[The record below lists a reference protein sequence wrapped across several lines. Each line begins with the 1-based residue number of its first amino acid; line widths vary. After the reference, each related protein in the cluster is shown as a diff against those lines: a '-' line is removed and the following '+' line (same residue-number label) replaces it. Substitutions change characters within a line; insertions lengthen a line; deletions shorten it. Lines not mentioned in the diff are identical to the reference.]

1 MLKKPLLFLAEN
13 MNTVVTTYINSK
25 FNILLVLLFMYCMG
39 FSQEKSIDKMTWE
52 VVAEFDGEKDYSKYG
67 FAGCFAGV
75 HNNVMLVAGGANFP
89 NGKPWDGGKKHWSNQ
104 IYILEK
110 DGDAYTWNSKSF
122 ELPHALA
129 YGFSISLPEG
139 VLCVGGRDANQEYAD
154 VFLLKWNADTQEVIT
169 EEWPSL
175 PIPLAHISATL
186 LENKVYVAG
195 GESQG
200 ASTNYFLSLN
210 INQEDNEYWE
220 WTEELSIPGKSRAF
234 SVIGT
239 QANGEEHGVYLFSGR
254 SYNKNGEVEIL
265 SDGYFYSPKLNQW
278 EALNSEFPVTAGN
291 AFAAG
296 LEFIMFPS
304 GSNGKEFLRLKS
316 FGDQIK
322 EFEKT
327 EDTIQV
333 KELKKELINR
343 LENHKGFS
351 KEVLAYNTITKTTI
365 KISEL
370 PYGVVTAPLI
380 KWDND
385 VYIVS
390 GEISPGIRNP
400 SILKGQ
406 INTPSNSFGILNT
419 FVLVI
424 YFLLL
429 LWIGYY
435 FSKRQK
441 NTDDYFKGGGRV
453 PWWAAGLSIFG
464 TGLSAITF
472 MAIPAKAYATDWAY
486 IWFNA
491 GVLLMAPIII
501 YAFIPVFRKLNISTP
516 YEYLEKRF
524 NVILRSIGSIS
535 FILFQI
541 GRMAVVLFL
550 PAIAINVVTGIDI
563 YICILSMGILSL
575 LYTLMGGIEAV
586 IWTDTMQVLVL
597 MGGAILCLILMIINI
612 DGGFSE
618 IVDVATENNKFN
630 AFDMALN
637 WNSPK
642 LWVVLFGGFFTSLAT
657 YGSDQTMVQRYL
669 TTADEKGAVK
679 SLLTNVWLTLPAT
692 VLFFFVGTA
701 LFVFFKQHPQEM
713 NFSLS
718 NGDSIFPWY
727 IVKQLPNGL
736 VGLLISGI
744 LAAAMSSVSSSI
756 NSAAASYS
764 IDIHF
769 RFWKTSNN
777 LKTAKSATFVVGIL
791 GTLVALFMAG
801 FEIKSLWD
809 VFNKVL
815 GLILGSMSGLF
826 LLGIIIKKA
835 NSNGALIGFVGS
847 LIVQTYVANYTN
859 IHLLLYTAT
868 GMITC
873 FLLGIIGSLL
883 FPQKTKQ
890 VIN

>member
-1 MLKKPLLFLAEN
+1 
-13 MNTVVTTYINSK
+13 
-25 FNILLVLLFMYCMG
+25 
-39 FSQEKSIDKMTWE
+39 
-52 VVAEFDGEKDYSKYG
+52 
-67 FAGCFAGV
+67 
-75 HNNVMLVAGGANFP
+75 
-89 NGKPWDGGKKHWSNQ
+89 
-104 IYILEK
+104 
-110 DGDAYTWNSKSF
+110 
-122 ELPHALA
+122 
-129 YGFSISLPEG
+129 
-139 VLCVGGRDANQEYAD
+139 
-154 VFLLKWNADTQEVIT
+154 
-169 EEWPSL
+169 
-175 PIPLAHISATL
+175 
-186 LENKVYVAG
+186 
-195 GESQG
+195 
-200 ASTNYFLSLN
+200 
-210 INQEDNEYWE
+210 
-220 WTEELSIPGKSRAF
+220 
-234 SVIGT
+234 
-239 QANGEEHGVYLFSGR
+239 
-254 SYNKNGEVEIL
+254 
-265 SDGYFYSPKLNQW
+265 
-278 EALNSEFPVTAGN
+278 
-291 AFAAG
+291 
-296 LEFIMFPS
+296 
-304 GSNGKEFLRLKS
+304 
-316 FGDQIK
+316 
-322 EFEKT
+322 
-327 EDTIQV
+327 
-333 KELKKELINR
+333 
-343 LENHKGFS
+343 
-351 KEVLAYNTITKTTI
+351 
-365 KISEL
+365 
-370 PYGVVTAPLI
+370 
-380 KWDND
+380 
-385 VYIVS
+385 
-390 GEISPGIRNP
+390 
-400 SILKGQ
+400 
-406 INTPSNSFGILNT
+406 
-419 FVLVI
+419 
-424 YFLLL
+424 
-429 LWIGYY
+429 
-435 FSKRQK
+435 
-441 NTDDYFKGGGRV
+441 
-453 PWWAAGLSIFG
+453 
-464 TGLSAITF
+464 

-586 IWTDTMQVLVL
+586 IWTDTMQVVVL

-618 IVDVATENNKFN
+618 IVDVAIENNKFN

-637 WNSPK
+637 WHSPS
-642 LWVVLFGGFFTSLAT
+642 LWVVLFGGFFTHLAT

-669 TTADEKGAVK
+669 TSADEKGAVK

-727 IVKQLPNGL
+727 IVKQLPNGV

-777 LKTAKSATFVVGIL
+777 LKTAKIATFVVGIL

-873 FLLGIIGSLL
+873 FLLGIIGSML

>member
-1 MLKKPLLFLAEN
+1 MSKMVFVFFK
-13 MNTVVTTYINSK
+13 SK
-25 FNILLVLLFMYCMG
+25 FNILYLLLCLSHAG
-39 FSQEKSIDKMTWE
+39 FSQEETVDNMTWDI
-52 VVAEFDGEKDYSKYG
+52 VAEFAGELDHSKFG
-67 FAGCFAGV
+67 FAGCYAGV
-75 HNNVMLVAGGANFP
+75 HNDAMLIAGGANFP
-89 NGKPWDGGKKHWSNQ
+89 NGLPWEGGEKYWSDK
-104 IYILEK
+104 IFVLEK
-110 DGDAYTWNSKSF
+110 SGDDYIWNDKTF
-122 ELPHALA
+122 KLPHALA
-129 YGFSISLPEG
+129 YGFSVSIPEG
-139 VLCVGGRDANQEYAD
+139 VLCIGGRDANQEYSE
-154 VFLLKWNADTQEVIT
+154 VFLLKWNVNSEEIT
-169 EEWPSL
+169 IEEFPSL
-175 PIPLAHISATL
+175 PFPLAHLSATKL
-186 LENKVYVAG
+186 DNKIYVAG
-195 GESQG
+195 GESKG
-200 ASTNYFLSLN
+200 ETTNHFLTLDLSQKGN
-210 INQEDNEYWE
+210 DNWKWNQESP
-220 WTEELSIPGKSRAF
+220 LPGKSRAY
-234 SVIGT
+234 SVLST
-239 QANGEEHGVYLFSGR
+239 QANGTVHGVYLFSGR
-254 SYNKNGEVEIL
+254 SYNKAGTVEIL
-265 SDGYFYSPKLNQW
+265 SDGYFYNPKLNQW
-278 EALNSEFPVTAGN
+278 EVLNSEFPVMAGN
-291 AFAAG
+291 AFSAG
-296 LEFIMFPS
+296 LEFVVFPS
-304 GSNGKEFLRLKS
+304 GTDGTEFLKLKSLEDEIKSLEKSEDFILVKDLKSELTNRLK
-316 FGDQIK
+316 
-322 EFEKT
+322 
-327 EDTIQV
+327 
-333 KELKKELINR
+333 
-343 LENHKGFS
+343 NHKGFS
-351 KEVLAYNTITKTTI
+351 KNILAYNTITKTI
-365 KISEL
+365 VKISDL
-370 PYGVVTAPLI
+370 PYGVVTAPLV
-380 KWDND
+380 KWDDN
-385 VYIVS
+385 VFIVS
-390 GEISPGIRNP
+390 GEISPGVRTP
-400 SILKGQ
+400 SILKGR
-406 INTPSNSFGILNT
+406 INIPSNTLGALNIL
-419 FVLVI
+419 VLVI
-424 YFLLL
+424 YFILLL
-429 LWIGYY
+429 CMGYY

-486 IWFNA
+486 VWFNV

-501 YAFIPVFRKLNISTP
+501 YLFIPVFRKMNISTA
-516 YEYLEKRF
+516 YEYLERRF
-524 NVILRSIGSIS
+524 NVVLRVIGSIS

-586 IWTDTMQVLVL
+586 IWTDALQVVVL
-597 MGGAILCLILMIINI
+597 MGGAILCLILMIVNI

-618 IVDVATENNKFN
+618 IVNVAIENNKFN
-630 AFDMALN
+630 AFDIDFN
-637 WNSPK
+637 WYSPT

-701 LFVFFKQHPQEM
+701 LFVFFKQHPQDM

-727 IVKQLPNGL
+727 IVKELPNGV

-764 IDIHF
+764 MDIHF

-777 LKTAKSATFVVGIL
+777 LKTARVATFTVGVL

-826 LLGIIIKKA
+826 LLGILIKKA

-847 LIVQTYVANYTN
+847 IFVQIYVANQTD

-868 GMITC
+868 GLVSC
-873 FLLGIIGSLL
+873 FLLGVIGSVM
-883 FPQKTKQ
+883 FPKVSKIRVES
-890 VIN
+890 VISNQ